1 MIWLCKLCSSEIIS
15 KQQIFTHMHEPHM
28 DIHVNAVL
36 YVSFY
41 LFSQGIYGIAGA
53 QCAAQTG
60 QVSARRVR
68 DECSGRHSSPIW
80 TRLSYILN
88 VIL

>member
-1 MIWLCKLCSSEIIS
+1 
-15 KQQIFTHMHEPHM
+15 MHEPHM

-60 QVSARRVR
+60 QVSARRVQR
-68 DECSGRHSSPIW
+68 PSLITDLDQAVLYLKCYSMADSLKWFGHCINF
-80 TRLSYILN
+80 LLIVAKHLGN
-88 VIL
+88 